1 MDRRTVIASTLA
13 LVTLAGCSGTWGVK
27 YENPPDP
34 LVTREWKLSGVSV
47 TVPDS
52 LTVSEANT
60 FAPDADIVW
69 HGEEFG
75 DRRAQ
80 VKAIVTEG
88 LQRGAQGLKGRRAIL
103 LTARVVQ
110 FHAVTPIAIDRA
122 PGAVHNIKIDV
133 QVYDAV
139 TGKQLT
145 KAQRISADLEANV
158 GTAAIVAAVQGQT
171 QRVRIVHHLAS
182 VTAGWLGIG
191 PDQRRTFE
199 SVGR

>member
-1 MDRRTVIASTLA
+1 MNRRFVLTSGLA
-13 LVTLAGCSGTWGVK
+13 FVALGACSGNWGVK
-27 YENPPDP
+27 YTDPPEP
-34 LVTREWKLSGVSV
+34 AETRSWKLSRVSV

-60 FAPDADIVW
+60 YAPDADIVW

-80 VKAIVTEG
+80 VRAIVTEG
-88 LQRGAQGLKGRRAIL
+88 LTRGARGLRGNRPVIL
-103 LTARVVQ
+103 AARVVQ
-110 FHAVTPIAIDRA
+110 FHGVTPIAVDQA
-122 PGAVHNIKIDV
+122 PGAVHNIKFDL
-133 QVYDAV
+133 QVFDAR
-139 TGKQLT
+139 TGAPLT

-158 GTAAIVAAVQGQT
+158 GTAAVVAAVQGDT
-171 QRVRIVHHLAS
+171 QRVRIVRHLAS
-182 VTAGWLGIG
+182 VTAGWLGTG